1 MFRKLRLKFIMIAM
15 GSVFSVI
22 FLIVCAINIANRI
35 RMTQEA
41 DNLVQTLVEGNGEFL
56 GRPPFG
62 QNPELPFRTR
72 YFTVEF
78 NAQGEIIF
86 VNTEKIAAVQQEQ
99 AISYATELYRKEK
112 TSGYYGNYRFA
123 AGQMLFGGTRY
134 VFVDCSQELSS
145 FFNVLWISIGV
156 ASGGLLLIFCLIFL
170 LSGKIMKPVAESY
183 EKQKRFITDAS
194 HDIKTPLTIIGADA
208 DVLEMQNGKNEWT
221 EDIKHE
227 VARLTSLTEKLILL
241 AKMDEGGQA
250 PKMTDFSLSDA
261 VEETANS
268 FSSIALAQGNQFTL
282 KIQPNLSYCG
292 NEDLIRRL
300 VGILVEN
307 ALKYSDEGGDISVS
321 LTENAG
327 KRQLVVKNQSKE
339 FSEKNPER
347 LFDRFYR
354 GDASRNS
361 EKAGHG
367 IGLSL
372 ARSIVT
378 AHRGKITVKK
388 DGDTVLFIATL

>member
-1 MFRKLRLKFIMIAM
+1 MC
-15 GSVFSVI
+15 SVFSVI
-22 FLIVCAINIANRI
+22 FLIVCAINIANRVRI
-35 RMTQEA
+35 TEEA
-41 DNLVQTLVEGNGEFL
+41 DNIVSTLVEGNGEFL
-56 GRPPFG
+56 ERPPFP
-62 QNPELPFRTR
+62 QNPELPFQTR

-78 NAQGEIIF
+78 NSQGDIVL
-86 VNTEKIAAVQQEQ
+86 VNTERIAAVQEND
-99 AISYATELYRKEK
+99 AKTYATELYNKNK
-112 TSGYYGNYRFA
+112 TSGYYGNYRFGT
-123 AGQMLFGGTRY
+123 GQTPLGGTRY
-134 VFVDCSQELSS
+134 IFVDCSRELSD
-145 FFNVLWISIGV
+145 FYNVLWISIAVGL
-156 ASGGLLLIFCLIFL
+156 GGLLLIFILIFL

-241 AKMDEGGQA
+241 AKMDEDGA
-250 PKMTDFSLSDA
+250 MPKMTDFSLSDA

-268 FSSIALAQGNQFTL
+268 FSSVVVSQGNKFTL
-282 KIQPNLSYCG
+282 EIQPNLSYCG

-300 VGILVEN
+300 VSILVDN
-307 ALKYSDEGGDISVS
+307 ALKYSDEGGDISVV
-321 LTENAG
+321 LNENAG
-327 KRQLVVKNQSKE
+327 KKQIIVKNESKE
-339 FSEKNPER
+339 FSEKNADR

-354 GDASRNS
+354 SDESRNS

-378 AHRGKITVKK
+378 AHKGKIMVKK
-388 DGDTVLFIATL
+388 DGDNVLFIVTL